1 MVAIPSLD
9 ELDLLHSHICTAVG
23 DPKRIQILY
32 ALYEQPRNVSAL
44 VEALATPQPTI
55 SRHLTVLRDRSIVV
69 AKRDGQSVV
78 YSLST
83 PKIIEILDAMRQ
95 ILRDSLDHKSNLLA
109 NEDSSEAITG
119 ETITV

>member
-1 MVAIPSLD
+1 MAIPSLD

-55 SRHLTVLRDRSIVV
+55 SRHLTVLRDRSIVL
-69 AKRDGQSVV
+69 AKREGQSVI

>member
-1 MVAIPSLD
+1 MAIPSLD

-44 VEALATPQPTI
+44 TEALATPQPTI

-69 AKRDGQSVV
+69 AKREGQSVV

>member
-1 MVAIPSLD
+1 MAIPSLD

-32 ALYEQPRNVSAL
+32 ALSEQPRNVSAL
-44 VEALATPQPTI
+44 AEALATPQPTI

-69 AKRDGQSVV
+69 AKREGQSVI

>member
-1 MVAIPSLD
+1 MAIPSLD

-44 VEALATPQPTI
+44 ADALATPQPTI
-55 SRHLTVLRDRSIVV
+55 SRHLAVLRDRSIVV
-69 AKRDGQSVV
+69 AKREGQSVI

>member
-1 MVAIPSLD
+1 MAIPSLD

-44 VEALATPQPTI
+44 ADTLATPQPTI

-69 AKRDGQSVV
+69 AKREGQSVV

-95 ILRDSLDHKSNLLA
+95 ILRDSLDQKSNLLA

>member
-1 MVAIPSLD
+1 MAIPSLD

-32 ALYEQPRNVSAL
+32 ALYDQPRNVSAL
-44 VEALATPQPTI
+44 ADDLATPQPTI
-55 SRHLTVLRDRSIVV
+55 SRHLTVLRERSIVV
-69 AKRDGQSVV
+69 AKREGQSVI
-78 YSLST
+78 YTLAT

-109 NEDSSEAITG
+109 NEDSSGTITG

>member
-1 MVAIPSLD
+1 MAIPSLD

-44 VEALATPQPTI
+44 ADALATPQPTI

-69 AKRDGQSVV
+69 AKREGQSVI

>member
-44 VEALATPQPTI
+44 ADALATPQPTI

-69 AKRDGQSVV
+69 AKREGQSVI

>member
-1 MVAIPSLD
+1 MAIPSLD

>member
-1 MVAIPSLD
+1 MAIPSLD

-69 AKRDGQSVV
+69 AKREGQSVI

-83 PKIIEILDAMRQ
+83 PQIIEILDAMRQ

>member
-1 MVAIPSLD
+1 MAIPSLD

-32 ALYEQPRNVSAL
+32 ALHDQPRNVSAL
-44 VEALATPQPTI
+44 AEALATPQPTI

-69 AKRDGQSVV
+69 AKREGQSVI

-95 ILRDSLDHKSNLLA
+95 ILRDSLDQKSNLLA
-109 NEDSSEAITG
+109 NEDSSGAITG